1 MSGRPGYTLE
11 LVAILLMIGA
21 TFAGA
26 LAVAG

>member
-11 LVAILLMIGA
+11 IAGILLLLVA

-26 LAVAG
+26 LAVVG